1 MILRVKPGILKGMS
15 ENGPVL
21 PPEVYRRRR
30 IVAVIALLAVIL
42 LLVAGV
48 TSMVGMING
57 KKDATVASTAT
68 ASGAPFQSFSARPSE
83 TASATPSASAAASAT
98 ASASASAT
106 ASATPSVTASAAPTA
121 SVTPTAATTPV
132 ATPTAATPTAPA
144 PAPSVTT
151 AAVAAA
157 CTANDLKVTVTP
169 AKRTFAAGEQ
179 VSFHVT
185 YTNSSKTPCAVGG
198 EGANTGVDLNIT
210 SGAAQVYTRSLCAA
224 TAVQKAEVAAGAE
237 GATDLAWDRKI
248 NVLGCSS
255 ASTAQKGSYW
265 AAVTVNGVSSAPV
278 NFIIQ

>member
-1 MILRVKPGILKGMS
+1 MNLRVKPGILKGMS

-30 IVAVIALLAVIL
+30 IVAVIALLAIIL

-83 TASATPSASAAASAT
+83 TASATPSASATASAT
-98 ASASASAT
+98 ASASASV
-106 ASATPSVTASAAPTA
+106 TPSVTASAVPTA
-121 SVTPTAATTPV
+121 SATTATPV
-132 ATPTAATPTAPA
+132 ATPTTPA
-144 PAPSVTT
+144 PTPSVTT
-151 AAVAAA
+151 AAVVAA

-179 VSFHVT
+179 VSFHVA

-198 EGANTGVDLNIT
+198 EGANTGVDLKIT

-224 TAVQKAEVAAGAE
+224 TAVQKSEVAAGAE
-237 GATDLAWDRKI
+237 AATDLAWDRKI

>member
-1 MILRVKPGILKGMS
+1 MS

-30 IVAVIALLAVIL
+30 IVAVIALLAIIL

-83 TASATPSASAAASAT
+83 TASATPSASATASATAT
-98 ASASASAT
+98 ASASASV
-106 ASATPSVTASAAPTA
+106 TPSVTASVAPTA
-121 SVTPTAATTPV
+121 SATTATPV
-132 ATPTAATPTAPA
+132 ATPTTPA
-144 PAPSVTT
+144 PTPSVTT
-151 AAVAAA
+151 AAVVAA

-185 YTNSSKTPCAVGG
+185 YTNSAKTPCAVGG

-224 TAVQKAEVAAGAE
+224 TAVQKSEVAAGAE

-265 AAVTVNGVSSAPV
+265 ATATVNGVTSAQV
-278 NFIIQ
+278 NFVIQ

>member
-1 MILRVKPGILKGMS
+1 MILRVKPGILKSMS

-30 IVAVIALLAVIL
+30 IVAVIALLAIIL

-68 ASGAPFQSFSARPSE
+68 PSGAPFQSFSARPSE
-83 TASATPSASAAASAT
+83 TASVTPSASAT
-98 ASASASAT
+98 ASATAAAT

-121 SVTPTAATTPV
+121 SVTTAAATPAATTP
-132 ATPTAATPTAPA
+132 AATPTTPA
-144 PAPSVTT
+144 PTPSVTT
-151 AAVAAA
+151 AAVVAA

-224 TAVQKAEVAAGAE
+224 TAVQKSEVAAGAE
-237 GATDLAWDRKI
+237 GAADLAWDRKI

-265 AAVTVNGVSSAPV
+265 ATATVNGVTSAQV
-278 NFIIQ
+278 NFVIQ

>member
-1 MILRVKPGILKGMS
+1 MNLRVKPGILKGMS

-30 IVAVIALLAVIL
+30 IVAVIALLAIIL

-57 KKDATVASTAT
+57 KKDTTVASTAT

-83 TASATPSASAAASAT
+83 TASATPSASAT
-98 ASASASAT
+98 ASASASAS
-106 ASATPSVTASAAPTA
+106 ASVTPSVTASAAPTA
-121 SVTPTAATTPV
+121 SATTATPV
-132 ATPTAATPTAPA
+132 ATPTTPA
-144 PAPSVTT
+144 PTPSVTT
-151 AAVAAA
+151 AAAVAA

-198 EGANTGVDLNIT
+198 EGANTGVDLKIT

-224 TAVQKAEVAAGAE
+224 TAVQKSEVAAGAE

-265 AAVTVNGVSSAPV
+265 ATATVNGVTSAQV
-278 NFIIQ
+278 NFVIQ

>member
-1 MILRVKPGILKGMS
+1 MNLRVKPGILKGMS

-30 IVAVIALLAVIL
+30 IVAVIALLAIIL

-83 TASATPSASAAASAT
+83 TASATPSASATAPATASAT
-98 ASASASAT
+98 ASV
-106 ASATPSVTASAAPTA
+106 TPSVTASVAPTA
-121 SVTPTAATTPV
+121 SVTTAAATPAATTPS
-132 ATPTAATPTAPA
+132 APPTTPA

-151 AAVAAA
+151 AAAVAA

-224 TAVQKAEVAAGAE
+224 TAVQKSEVAAGAE
-237 GATDLAWDRKI
+237 GAADLAWDRKI

-265 AAVTVNGVSSAPV
+265 ATATVNGVTSAQV
-278 NFIIQ
+278 NFVIQ

>member
-1 MILRVKPGILKGMS
+1 MNLRVKPGILKGMS

-83 TASATPSASAAASAT
+83 TASATPSASATASATAT
-98 ASASASAT
+98 ASASASV
-106 ASATPSVTASAAPTA
+106 TPSVTASAAPTA
-121 SVTPTAATTPV
+121 SVTTATPV
-132 ATPTAATPTAPA
+132 ATPTTPA
-144 PAPSVTT
+144 PTPSVTT
-151 AAVAAA
+151 AAVVAA

-224 TAVQKAEVAAGAE
+224 TAVQKSEVAAGAE
-237 GATDLAWDRKI
+237 GAADLAWDRKI

-265 AAVTVNGVSSAPV
+265 ATATVNGVTSAQV
-278 NFIIQ
+278 NFVIQ

>member
-1 MILRVKPGILKGMS
+1 MNLRVKPGILKGMS

-83 TASATPSASAAASAT
+83 TASATPSASATASATAT
-98 ASASASAT
+98 ASASASV
-106 ASATPSVTASAAPTA
+106 TPSVTASAAPTA
-121 SVTPTAATTPV
+121 SATTATPV
-132 ATPTAATPTAPA
+132 ATPTTPA
-144 PAPSVTT
+144 PTPSVTT
-151 AAVAAA
+151 AAVVAA

-224 TAVQKAEVAAGAE
+224 TAVQKSEVAAGAE

-255 ASTAQKGSYW
+255 ASAAQKGSYW

-278 NFIIQ
+278 NFVIQ

>member
-1 MILRVKPGILKGMS
+1 MNLRVKPGILKSMS

-30 IVAVIALLAVIL
+30 IVAVIALLAIIL

-68 ASGAPFQSFSARPSE
+68 PSGAPFQSFSARPSE
-83 TASATPSASAAASAT
+83 TASATPSASATASAT
-98 ASASASAT
+98 AS

-121 SVTPTAATTPV
+121 SVTTAAVTPAATTP
-132 ATPTAATPTAPA
+132 AATPTAPA
-144 PAPSVTT
+144 PTPSVTT
-151 AAVAAA
+151 AAAVAA

-210 SGAAQVYTRSLCAA
+210 SGSAQVYTRSLCTA
-224 TAVQKAEVAAGAE
+224 TTLPKAEVAAGAE

-248 NVLGCSS
+248 NVLGCSA
-255 ASTAQKGSYW
+255 ASNAQKGSYW
-265 AAVTVNGVSSAPV
+265 ATATVNGVTSTQV
-278 NFIIQ
+278 NFVIQ

>member
-1 MILRVKPGILKGMS
+1 MNLRVKPGILKSMS

-30 IVAVIALLAVIL
+30 IVAVIALLAIIL

-68 ASGAPFQSFSARPSE
+68 PSGAPFQSFSARPSE
-83 TASATPSASAAASAT
+83 TASATPSASATASAT
-98 ASASASAT
+98 ASAS

-121 SVTPTAATTPV
+121 SVTTAAATPTATTP
-132 ATPTAATPTAPA
+132 AATPTAPA
-144 PAPSVTT
+144 PTPSVTT
-151 AAVAAA
+151 AAAVAA

-198 EGANTGVDLNIT
+198 EGANTGVDLKIT

-224 TAVQKAEVAAGAE
+224 TAVQKSEVAAGAE

>member
-1 MILRVKPGILKGMS
+1 MNLRVKPGILKGMS

-30 IVAVIALLAVIL
+30 IVAVIALLAIIL

-83 TASATPSASAAASAT
+83 TASATPSASATASATAT
-98 ASASASAT
+98 ASASASV
-106 ASATPSVTASAAPTA
+106 TPSVTASAAPTA
-121 SVTPTAATTPV
+121 SATTATPV
-132 ATPTAATPTAPA
+132 ATPTTPA
-144 PAPSVTT
+144 PTPSVTT
-151 AAVAAA
+151 AAAVAA
-157 CTANDLKVTVTP
+157 CTANDLKVTITP

-224 TAVQKAEVAAGAE
+224 TAVQKSEVAAGAE

-248 NVLGCSS
+248 NVLGCFF

-265 AAVTVNGVSSAPV
+265 ATATVNGVTSAQV
-278 NFIIQ
+278 NFVIQ

>member
-1 MILRVKPGILKGMS
+1 MS

-30 IVAVIALLAVIL
+30 IVAVIALLAIIL

-68 ASGAPFQSFSARPSE
+68 PSGAPFQSFSARPSE
-83 TASATPSASAAASAT
+83 TASATPSASATASAT
-98 ASASASAT
+98 ASASA
-106 ASATPSVTASAAPTA
+106 TPSGIASAAPTA
-121 SVTPTAATTPV
+121 SVTTAAVTPAATTP
-132 ATPTAATPTAPA
+132 AATPTAPA
-144 PAPSVTT
+144 PTPSVTT
-151 AAVAAA
+151 AAAVAA

-169 AKRTFAAGEQ
+169 AKRVFAAGEQ

-198 EGANTGVDLNIT
+198 EGANTGVDLKIT

-224 TAVQKAEVAAGAE
+224 TAVQKSEVAAGAE

>member
-1 MILRVKPGILKGMS
+1 MNLRVKPGILKGMS

-30 IVAVIALLAVIL
+30 IVAVIALLAIIL

-68 ASGAPFQSFSARPSE
+68 PSGAPFQSFSARPSE
-83 TASATPSASAAASAT
+83 TASATPSASAT
-98 ASASASAT
+98 ASASASAS

-121 SVTPTAATTPV
+121 SVTTAA
-132 ATPTAATPTAPA
+132 ATPAATPTTPA
-144 PAPSVTT
+144 PTPSVTT
-151 AAVAAA
+151 AAAVAA

-198 EGANTGVDLNIT
+198 EGANTGVDLKIT

-224 TAVQKAEVAAGAE
+224 TAVQKSEVAAGAE

>member
-83 TASATPSASAAASAT
+83 TASATPSASATASAT
-98 ASASASAT
+98 AAAT

-121 SVTPTAATTPV
+121 SVTTAAATPAATTP
-132 ATPTAATPTAPA
+132 AATPTTPA

-151 AAVAAA
+151 AAAVAA

-265 AAVTVNGVSSAPV
+265 ASATVNGVTSAPV
-278 NFIIQ
+278 NFVIQ

>member
-1 MILRVKPGILKGMS
+1 MS

-83 TASATPSASAAASAT
+83 TASATPSASATASATAT
-98 ASASASAT
+98 ASASASV
-106 ASATPSVTASAAPTA
+106 TPSVTASAAPTA
-121 SVTPTAATTPV
+121 SATTATPV
-132 ATPTAATPTAPA
+132 ATPTTPA
-144 PAPSVTT
+144 PTPSVTT
-151 AAVAAA
+151 AAVVAA

-210 SGAAQVYTRSLCAA
+210 SGAAQVYIRSLCAA
-224 TAVQKAEVAAGAE
+224 TAVQKSEVAAGAE
-237 GATDLAWDRKI
+237 GAADLAWDRKI

-265 AAVTVNGVSSAPV
+265 ATATVNGVTSAQV
-278 NFIIQ
+278 NFVIQ

>member
-1 MILRVKPGILKGMS
+1 MNLRVKPGILKGMS

-83 TASATPSASAAASAT
+83 TASATPSASATASAT

-121 SVTPTAATTPV
+121 SVTPTAATTP
-132 ATPTAATPTAPA
+132 AATPTAPA
-144 PAPSVTT
+144 PTPSVTT
-151 AAVAAA
+151 AAVVAA

-237 GATDLAWDRKI
+237 AATDLAWDRKI

>member
-1 MILRVKPGILKGMS
+1 MNLRVKPGILKGMS

-30 IVAVIALLAVIL
+30 IVAVIALLAIIL

-83 TASATPSASAAASAT
+83 TASATPSASATASATAT
-98 ASASASAT
+98 ASASASV
-106 ASATPSVTASAAPTA
+106 TPSVTASAAPTA
-121 SVTPTAATTPV
+121 SATTATPV
-132 ATPTAATPTAPA
+132 ATPTTPA
-144 PAPSVTT
+144 PTPSVTT
-151 AAVAAA
+151 AAAVAA
-157 CTANDLKVTVTP
+157 CTANDLKVTITP

-224 TAVQKAEVAAGAE
+224 TAVQKSEVAAGAE

-265 AAVTVNGVSSAPV
+265 ATATVNGVTSAQV
-278 NFIIQ
+278 NFVIQ

>member
-1 MILRVKPGILKGMS
+1 MNLRVKPGILKGMS

-30 IVAVIALLAVIL
+30 IVAVIALLAIIL

-68 ASGAPFQSFSARPSE
+68 PSGAPFQSFSARPSE
-83 TASATPSASAAASAT
+83 TASATPSASATASAT
-98 ASASASAT
+98 AS

-121 SVTPTAATTPV
+121 SVTTAAVTPAATTP
-132 ATPTAATPTAPA
+132 AATPTAPA
-144 PAPSVTT
+144 PTPSVTT
-151 AAVAAA
+151 AAAVAA

-169 AKRTFAAGEQ
+169 VKRTFAAGEQ

-198 EGANTGVDLNIT
+198 EDANTGVDLKIT

-224 TAVQKAEVAAGAE
+224 TAVQKSEVAAGAE

>member
-1 MILRVKPGILKGMS
+1 MNLRVKPGILKGMS

-30 IVAVIALLAVIL
+30 IVAVIALFAIIL

-83 TASATPSASAAASAT
+83 TASATPSASATASATAT
-98 ASASASAT
+98 ASASASV
-106 ASATPSVTASAAPTA
+106 TPSVTASVAPTA
-121 SVTPTAATTPV
+121 SATTATPV
-132 ATPTAATPTAPA
+132 ATPTTPA
-144 PAPSVTT
+144 PTPSVTT
-151 AAVAAA
+151 AAVVAA

-224 TAVQKAEVAAGAE
+224 TAVQKSEVAAGAE

-265 AAVTVNGVSSAPV
+265 ATATVNGVTSAQV
-278 NFIIQ
+278 NFVIQ

>member
-1 MILRVKPGILKGMS
+1 MNLRVKPGILKGMS

-30 IVAVIALLAVIL
+30 IVAVIALLAIIL

-83 TASATPSASAAASAT
+83 TASATPSASATASAT
-98 ASASASAT
+98 ASASASA
-106 ASATPSVTASAAPTA
+106 SVTPSVTASAAPTA
-121 SVTPTAATTPV
+121 SATTATPV
-132 ATPTAATPTAPA
+132 ATPTTPA
-144 PAPSVTT
+144 PTPSVTT
-151 AAVAAA
+151 AAVVAA

-198 EGANTGVDLNIT
+198 EGANTGVDLKIT

-224 TAVQKAEVAAGAE
+224 TAVQKSEVAAGAE

-265 AAVTVNGVSSAPV
+265 ATATVNGVSSAPV
-278 NFIIQ
+278 NFVIQ

>member
-1 MILRVKPGILKGMS
+1 MILRVKPGILKSMS

-68 ASGAPFQSFSARPSE
+68 PSGAPFQSFSARPSE
-83 TASATPSASAAASAT
+83 TASATPS
-98 ASASASAT
+98 
-106 ASATPSVTASAAPTA
+106 VTASAAPTA
-121 SVTPTAATTPV
+121 SVTTAAATPAATTP
-132 ATPTAATPTAPA
+132 AATPTT

-151 AAVAAA
+151 AAVVAA

-169 AKRTFAAGEQ
+169 TKRTFAAGEQ

-224 TAVQKAEVAAGAE
+224 TAVQKSEVAAGAE

-255 ASTAQKGSYW
+255 ASAAQKGSYW

-278 NFIIQ
+278 NFVIQ

>member
-1 MILRVKPGILKGMS
+1 MNLRVKPGILKGMS

-30 IVAVIALLAVIL
+30 IVAVIALLAIIL

-83 TASATPSASAAASAT
+83 TASATPSASATASATAT
-98 ASASASAT
+98 ASASASV
-106 ASATPSVTASAAPTA
+106 TPSVTASAAPTA
-121 SVTPTAATTPV
+121 SATTATPV
-132 ATPTAATPTAPA
+132 ATPTTPA
-144 PAPSVTT
+144 PTPSVTT
-151 AAVAAA
+151 AAVVAA
-157 CTANDLKVTVTP
+157 CTANDLKVTITP

-198 EGANTGVDLNIT
+198 EGANTGVDLKIT

-224 TAVQKAEVAAGAE
+224 TAVQKSEVAAGAE

-265 AAVTVNGVSSAPV
+265 ATATVNGVTSAQV
-278 NFIIQ
+278 NFVIQ

>member
-1 MILRVKPGILKGMS
+1 MNLRVKPGILKGMS

-30 IVAVIALLAVIL
+30 IVAVIALLAIIL

-83 TASATPSASAAASAT
+83 TASATPSASAT
-98 ASASASAT
+98 VSAT

-121 SVTPTAATTPV
+121 SVTTAAATPAATTP
-132 ATPTAATPTAPA
+132 AATPTT

-151 AAVAAA
+151 AAVVAA

-224 TAVQKAEVAAGAE
+224 TAVQKSEVAAGAE

-265 AAVTVNGVSSAPV
+265 ATATVNGVTSAQV
-278 NFIIQ
+278 NFVIQ

>member
-1 MILRVKPGILKGMS
+1 MNLRVKPGILKGMS

-83 TASATPSASAAASAT
+83 TASATPSASATASAT

-121 SVTPTAATTPV
+121 SVTPTAA
-132 ATPTAATPTAPA
+132 ATPAATPTAPA
-144 PAPSVTT
+144 PAPSVTNA
-151 AAVAAA
+151 AAVAA

-237 GATDLAWDRKI
+237 AATDLAWDRKI

-265 AAVTVNGVSSAPV
+265 ATATVNGVSSAQV
-278 NFIIQ
+278 NFVIQ

>member
-1 MILRVKPGILKGMS
+1 MNLRVKPGILRGMS

-30 IVAVIALLAVIL
+30 IVAVIALLAIIL

-68 ASGAPFQSFSARPSE
+68 PSGAPFQSFSARPSE
-83 TASATPSASAAASAT
+83 TASATPSASATASAT
-98 ASASASAT
+98 ASASASA
-106 ASATPSVTASAAPTA
+106 SATPSVTASATPSA
-121 SVTPTAATTPV
+121 SVTTAAATTPAV
-132 ATPTAATPTAPA
+132 TPTAPA
-144 PAPSVTT
+144 PTPSVTT
-151 AAVAAA
+151 AAAVAA

-169 AKRTFAAGEQ
+169 AKRVFATGEQ

-198 EGANTGVDLNIT
+198 EDANTGVDLKIT

-224 TAVQKAEVAAGAE
+224 TAVQKSEVAAGAE

>member
-1 MILRVKPGILKGMS
+1 MS

-30 IVAVIALLAVIL
+30 IVAVIALLAIIL

-83 TASATPSASAAASAT
+83 TASATPSASATASATAT
-98 ASASASAT
+98 ASASASV
-106 ASATPSVTASAAPTA
+106 TPSVTASVAPTA
-121 SVTPTAATTPV
+121 SATTATPV
-132 ATPTAATPTAPA
+132 ATPTTPA
-144 PAPSVTT
+144 PTPSVTT
-151 AAVAAA
+151 AAVVAA

-169 AKRTFAAGEQ
+169 AKHTFATGEQ

-224 TAVQKAEVAAGAE
+224 TAVQKSEVAAGAE

-265 AAVTVNGVSSAPV
+265 ATATVNGVTSAQV
-278 NFIIQ
+278 NFVIQ

>member
-1 MILRVKPGILKGMS
+1 MNLRVKPGILKGMS

-30 IVAVIALLAVIL
+30 IVAVIALLAIIL

-83 TASATPSASAAASAT
+83 TASATPSASATASAT
-98 ASASASAT
+98 ASAAAT

-121 SVTPTAATTPV
+121 SVTTAA
-132 ATPTAATPTAPA
+132 ATPAATPTTPA

-151 AAVAAA
+151 AVAVAA

-185 YTNSSKTPCAVGG
+185 YTNSSKTPCAVGS

-224 TAVQKAEVAAGAE
+224 TAVQKSEVAAGAE

-265 AAVTVNGVSSAPV
+265 ATATVNGVTSAQV
-278 NFIIQ
+278 NFVIQ

>member
-83 TASATPSASAAASAT
+83 TASATPSASATASAT
-98 ASASASAT
+98 ASASASA
-106 ASATPSVTASAAPTA
+106 SVTPSVTASAAPTA
-121 SVTPTAATTPV
+121 SATTATPV
-132 ATPTAATPTAPA
+132 ATPTTPA
-144 PAPSVTT
+144 PTPSVTT
-151 AAVAAA
+151 AAVVAA

-224 TAVQKAEVAAGAE
+224 TAVQKSEVAAGAE

-265 AAVTVNGVSSAPV
+265 ATATVNGVTSAQV
-278 NFIIQ
+278 NFVIQ

>member
-1 MILRVKPGILKGMS
+1 MNLRVKPGILKSMS

-30 IVAVIALLAVIL
+30 IVAVIALLAIIL

-68 ASGAPFQSFSARPSE
+68 PSGAPFQSFSARPSE
-83 TASATPSASAAASAT
+83 TASATPSASAT
-98 ASASASAT
+98 ASASAS

-121 SVTPTAATTPV
+121 SATTAAATPAVTTP
-132 ATPTAATPTAPA
+132 AATPTTPA

-151 AAVAAA
+151 AAVVAA

-169 AKRTFAAGEQ
+169 AKRVFAAGEQ

-198 EGANTGVDLNIT
+198 EGANTGVDLKIT

-224 TAVQKAEVAAGAE
+224 TAVQKSEVAAGAE

>member
-83 TASATPSASAAASAT
+83 TASATPSASATASAT

-121 SVTPTAATTPV
+121 SVTPTTATTP
-132 ATPTAATPTAPA
+132 AATPTAPA
-144 PAPSVTT
+144 PTPSVTNA

-265 AAVTVNGVSSAPV
+265 ASATVNGVTSAPV
-278 NFIIQ
+278 NFVIQ

>member
-1 MILRVKPGILKGMS
+1 MNLRVKPGILKGMS

-83 TASATPSASAAASAT
+83 TASVTPSASAT
-98 ASASASAT
+98 ASATAAAT

-121 SVTPTAATTPV
+121 SVTTAAATPAATTP
-132 ATPTAATPTAPA
+132 AATPTTPA

-151 AAVAAA
+151 AAAVAA

-224 TAVQKAEVAAGAE
+224 TAVQKSEVAAGAE

-265 AAVTVNGVSSAPV
+265 ASATVNGVTSAPV
-278 NFIIQ
+278 NFVIQ

>member
-1 MILRVKPGILKGMS
+1 M
-15 ENGPVL
+15 
-21 PPEVYRRRR
+21 
-30 IVAVIALLAVIL
+30 
-42 LLVAGV
+42 
-48 TSMVGMING
+48 
-57 KKDATVASTAT
+57 
-68 ASGAPFQSFSARPSE
+68 
-83 TASATPSASAAASAT
+83 
-98 ASASASAT
+98 
-106 ASATPSVTASAAPTA
+106 
-121 SVTPTAATTPV
+121 
-132 ATPTAATPTAPA
+132 
-144 PAPSVTT
+144 TT
-151 AAVAAA
+151 AAVVAA

-224 TAVQKAEVAAGAE
+224 TAVQKSEVAAGAE

-255 ASTAQKGSYW
+255 ASAAQKGSYW

-278 NFIIQ
+278 NFVIQ

>member
-1 MILRVKPGILKGMS
+1 MNLRVKPGILKGMS

-30 IVAVIALLAVIL
+30 IVAVIALLAIIL

-68 ASGAPFQSFSARPSE
+68 PSGAPFQSFSARPSE
-83 TASATPSASAAASAT
+83 TASATPSASATASAT

-106 ASATPSVTASAAPTA
+106 PSVTASATPSA
-121 SVTPTAATTPV
+121 SVTTAAVTPAATTP
-132 ATPTAATPTAPA
+132 AATPTTPA
-144 PAPSVTT
+144 PTPSVTT
-151 AAVAAA
+151 AAAVAA

-169 AKRTFAAGEQ
+169 AKRVFAAGEQ

-198 EGANTGVDLNIT
+198 EGANTGVDLKIT

-224 TAVQKAEVAAGAE
+224 TAVQKSEVAAGAE

>member
-1 MILRVKPGILKGMS
+1 MILRVKPGILKSMS

-68 ASGAPFQSFSARPSE
+68 PSGAPFQSFSARPSE
-83 TASATPSASAAASAT
+83 TASATPSASATASAT

-106 ASATPSVTASAAPTA
+106 PSVTASATPSA
-121 SVTPTAATTPV
+121 SVTTAAATPAATTP
-132 ATPTAATPTAPA
+132 AATPTT

-151 AAVAAA
+151 AAVVAA

-198 EGANTGVDLNIT
+198 EGANTGVDLKIT

-224 TAVQKAEVAAGAE
+224 TAVQKSEVAAGAE

-255 ASTAQKGSYW
+255 ASAAQKGSYW

-278 NFIIQ
+278 NFVIQ

>member
-1 MILRVKPGILKGMS
+1 MNLRVKPGILKSMS

-30 IVAVIALLAVIL
+30 IVAVIALLTIIL

-68 ASGAPFQSFSARPSE
+68 PSGAPFQSFSARPSE
-83 TASATPSASAAASAT
+83 TASATPSASATASAT
-98 ASASASAT
+98 ASAS

-121 SVTPTAATTPV
+121 SVTTAAATPTATTP
-132 ATPTAATPTAPA
+132 AATPTAPA
-144 PAPSVTT
+144 PTPSVTT
-151 AAVAAA
+151 AAAVAA

-198 EGANTGVDLNIT
+198 EGANTGVDLKIT

-224 TAVQKAEVAAGAE
+224 TAVQKSEVAAGAE

>member
-1 MILRVKPGILKGMS
+1 MNLRVKPGILKGMS

-30 IVAVIALLAVIL
+30 IVAVIALLAIIL

-68 ASGAPFQSFSARPSE
+68 PSGAPFQSFSARPSE
-83 TASATPSASAAASAT
+83 TASATPSASAT
-98 ASASASAT
+98 ASASASAS

-121 SVTPTAATTPV
+121 SVTTAA
-132 ATPTAATPTAPA
+132 ATPAATPTTPA
-144 PAPSVTT
+144 PTPSVTT
-151 AAVAAA
+151 AAAVAA

-169 AKRTFAAGEQ
+169 AKRVFAAGEQ

-198 EGANTGVDLNIT
+198 EGANAGVDLKIT

-224 TAVQKAEVAAGAE
+224 TAVQKSEVAAGAE

-265 AAVTVNGVSSAPV
+265 ATATVNGVTSTQV
-278 NFIIQ
+278 NFVIQ

>member
-1 MILRVKPGILKGMS
+1 MNLRVKPGILKGMS

-30 IVAVIALLAVIL
+30 IVAVIALLAIIL

-83 TASATPSASAAASAT
+83 TASATPSASATASATAT
-98 ASASASAT
+98 ASASASV
-106 ASATPSVTASAAPTA
+106 TPSVTASAAPTA
-121 SVTPTAATTPV
+121 SATTATPV
-132 ATPTAATPTAPA
+132 ATPTTPA
-144 PAPSVTT
+144 PTPSVTT
-151 AAVAAA
+151 AAVVAA

-198 EGANTGVDLNIT
+198 EGTNTGVDLNIT
-210 SGAAQVYTRSLCAA
+210 SGAARVYTRSLCAA
-224 TAVQKAEVAAGAE
+224 TTLPKADVAAGSE

-255 ASTAQKGSYW
+255 ASNAQKGSYW
-265 AAVTVNGVSSAPV
+265 ATATVNGVTSTQV
-278 NFIIQ
+278 NFVIQ

>member
-30 IVAVIALLAVIL
+30 IVAVIALLAIIL

-83 TASATPSASAAASAT
+83 TASVTPSASAT
-98 ASASASAT
+98 ASATAAAT

-121 SVTPTAATTPV
+121 SVTTAAATPAATTP
-132 ATPTAATPTAPA
+132 AATPTTPA

-151 AAVAAA
+151 AAAVAA

-265 AAVTVNGVSSAPV
+265 ASATVNGVTSAPV
-278 NFIIQ
+278 NFVIQ

>member
-1 MILRVKPGILKGMS
+1 MNLRVKPGILKGMS

-83 TASATPSASAAASAT
+83 TASATPSASATASAT
-98 ASASASAT
+98 AT
-106 ASATPSVTASAAPTA
+106 ASVTPSVTASAAPTA
-121 SVTPTAATTPV
+121 SATTATPV
-132 ATPTAATPTAPA
+132 ATPTTPA
-144 PAPSVTT
+144 PTPSVTT
-151 AAVAAA
+151 AAVVAA

-224 TAVQKAEVAAGAE
+224 TAVQKSEVAAGAE

-265 AAVTVNGVSSAPV
+265 ATATVNGVTSAQV
-278 NFIIQ
+278 NFVIQ

>member
-1 MILRVKPGILKGMS
+1 MS

-83 TASATPSASAAASAT
+83 TASATPSASATASATAT
-98 ASASASAT
+98 ASASASV
-106 ASATPSVTASAAPTA
+106 TPSVTASAAPTA
-121 SVTPTAATTPV
+121 SVTTATPV
-132 ATPTAATPTAPA
+132 ATPTTPA
-144 PAPSVTT
+144 PTPSVTT
-151 AAVAAA
+151 AAVVAA

-198 EGANTGVDLNIT
+198 EGANTGVDLKIT

-224 TAVQKAEVAAGAE
+224 TAVQKSEVAAGAE

-265 AAVTVNGVSSAPV
+265 ATATVNGVTSAQV
-278 NFIIQ
+278 NFVIQ

>member
-1 MILRVKPGILKGMS
+1 MNLRVKPGILKSMS

-68 ASGAPFQSFSARPSE
+68 PSGAPFQSFSARPSE
-83 TASATPSASAAASAT
+83 TASATPSASATASAT
-98 ASASASAT
+98 ASAS

-121 SVTPTAATTPV
+121 SVTTAAATPAATTP
-132 ATPTAATPTAPA
+132 AATPTAPA
-144 PAPSVTT
+144 QTPSVTT
-151 AAVAAA
+151 AAAVAA

-224 TAVQKAEVAAGAE
+224 TAVQKSEVAAGAE
-237 GATDLAWDRKI
+237 GAADLAWDRKI

-265 AAVTVNGVSSAPV
+265 ATATVNGVTSAQV
-278 NFIIQ
+278 NFVIQ